1 MRLMSCWAGRLGMS
15 KAMLGKGGKGGGG
28 GVVAFQPLLFVSLSR
43 YPLLSR
49 ELGLVG

>member
-15 KAMLGKGGKGGGG
+15 KAMLGKGGKGGGDR
-28 GVVAFQPLLFVSLSR
+28 VVAFQLLLFVSLSQ
-43 YPLLSR
+43 YPFLNR